1 VAQNNTFLPVLKG
14 KHQTVYP
21 IKQAPERGKG
31 IIYSIEW
38 GFRVDKGNNYSVTG
52 EYVGLT
58 SNSAAERFFTH
69 MQSAKRLKYGYGVI
83 DGEKASII
91 GGSTKEGSDETSQPK
106 LFYIP
111 FRTAM
116 GPNAKNINPNQTYK
130 YLSVIDHVNL
140 FDLAYTEHINITQRR
155 KTYNPSDGGY
165 AGYADLVRR
174 VVNTGGGKIGFNSTP
189 GGEGNKINKGGLGYA
204 KLTDRE
210 MIMAAF
216 YFITEGRGS
225 GGGSLRGK
233 IGITGS
239 LLADDIASVFLYFRD
254 NATGYE
260 KMGTQASKIANS
272 LVKTKGEPKKI
283 LIKRIDELGI
293 QYFKTTGG
301 GKISKRENLINTVI
315 KYGTGA
321 GSEVSISRWDIQNFI
336 NAADNMVGFAD
347 QNRGINLLV
356 FNVDDKRSEKK
367 IIRLIKD
374 QKFMI
379 KNLGVSIG
387 LGLLQKRIR
396 KELKQ
401 PDYEIPSHLWKT
413 VYSNLDKA
421 MKELKEKPE
430 LKAIVEKHEKS
441 MSEKAK
447 SNQKY
452 KSWAT
457 DFD

>member
-58 SNSAAERFFTH
+58 SNSAAERFFSH

-83 DGEKASII
+83 DGKKASII
-91 GGSTKEGSDETSQPK
+91 GGSTTKADDSASQPK

-116 GPNAKNINPNQTYK
+116 GPTAKDIHPNETYK

-155 KTYNPSDGGY
+155 KTYNSSDGGY
-165 AGYADLVRR
+165 SGYADLVRR
-174 VVNTGGGKIGFNSTP
+174 AANTGGGKIGFNSST
-189 GGEGNKINKGGLGYA
+189 GGEGNKINKGGMGYA
-204 KLTDRE
+204 ALTNRE
-210 MIMAAF
+210 IIMAAF

-225 GGGSLRGK
+225 GGGSLRNK
-233 IGITGS
+233 VGITGS
-239 LLADDIASVFLYFRD
+239 LLADDISRVLLYFRD
-254 NATGYE
+254 KAIGYE
-260 KMGTQASKIANS
+260 KMGTQASKIANN
-272 LVKTKGEPKKI
+272 LVKINGEPKKN
-283 LIKRIDELGI
+283 LIRIIDELGI

-301 GKISKRENLINTVI
+301 GKVSKKEKLINTVI

-336 NAADNMVGFAD
+336 NAADKIKGLVN
-347 QNRGINLLV
+347 QNKGINLLV
-356 FNVDDKRSEKK
+356 FDVDDKRSEKK

-387 LGLLQKRIR
+387 LGLLQERIR

-401 PDYEIPSHLWKT
+401 PDFIIPAYLWKT
-413 VYSNLDKA
+413 VYSNLDDA
-421 MKELKEKPE
+421 MKQLKEKPE
-430 LKAIVEKHEKS
+430 LKAIVEKHEKL

-447 SNQKY
+447 NNKKY
-452 KSWAT
+452 KDWSGN
-457 DFD
+457 F

>member
-1 VAQNNTFLPVLKG
+1 MAQNNTFLPTLRG
-14 KHQTVYP
+14 KQSVYP

-38 GFRVDKGNNYSVTG
+38 GFRIDKSNNYSVTG

-58 SNSAAERFFTH
+58 SNSASERFFTH
-69 MQSAKRLKYGYGVI
+69 MQSAKRLSYGYGVI
-83 DGEKASII
+83 DGKKASII
-91 GGSTKEGSDETSQPK
+91 GGSTKEADDETSQPK

-140 FDLAYTEHINITQRR
+140 FDLAYTEYINITQRR

-174 VVNTGGGKIGFNSTP
+174 AANSGGGKIGFNSST
-189 GGEGNKINKGGLGYA
+189 GGEGNKINKGGMGYA
-204 KLTDRE
+204 ALTDRE

-225 GGGSLRGK
+225 GSLRGK
-233 IGITGS
+233 VGITGS
-239 LLADDIASVFLYFRD
+239 LLADDIARVFLYFKD
-254 NATGYE
+254 KAEGYE
-260 KMGTQASKIANS
+260 KMGNQAKTIVGN
-272 LVKTKGEPKKI
+272 LVKVNGEPKKI
-283 LIKRIDELGI
+283 LIKRIDALGI

-301 GKISKRENLINTVI
+301 GKISKKERLINTVI

-321 GSEVSISRWDIQNFI
+321 GSEVSISRWDIQNFV
-336 NAADNMVGFAD
+336 NAADEITDYVD
-347 QNRGINLLV
+347 QKRGINLLV
-356 FNVDDKRSEKK
+356 FDVDDPRSQRK
-367 IIRLIKD
+367 IIKSIKD
-374 QKFMI
+374 QTFMI
-379 KNLGVSIG
+379 KNLGIRIG
-387 LGLLQKRIR
+387 LGLLVKKIR
-396 KELKQ
+396 KELNQ
-401 PDYEIPSHLWKT
+401 PGFKLPPEIFKA
-413 VYSNLDKA
+413 VDSNLDKA
-421 MKELKEKPE
+421 MKQLKEIPE
-430 LKAIVEKHEKS
+430 LKGIVESHEKA

-452 KSWAT
+452 KGWTAN
-457 DFD
+457 FD